1 MKKVLIVLLI
11 FAYMN
16 CYLGCTSKVIITD
29 KEVDT
34 ETNNDDL
41 IVVTKDSIH
50 YYFDANMYRF
60 ENDSLDGIAKIN
72 GDEQKQRV
80 KIALEDIVRTGE
92 VIKEIDS
99 TWGLIGGIIGGTV
112 LLFAVIV
119 LVAMNTVKIK

>member
-1 MKKVLIVLLI
+1 
-11 FAYMN
+11 MN

-34 ETNNDDL
+34 GANNDDL

-92 VIKEIDS
+92 VIKEID
-99 TWGLIGGIIGGTV
+99 TFWGIVGGTV

-119 LVAMNTVKIK
+119 LVAMSTIKIK

>member
-1 MKKVLIVLLI
+1 
-11 FAYMN
+11 MN
-16 CYLGCTSKVIITD
+16 CYLGCASKVIITD
-29 KEVDT
+29 KDFDT
-34 ETNNDDL
+34 RTNNDDL

-72 GDEQKQRV
+72 GNEQKQRV

-99 TWGLIGGIIGGTV
+99 TWGLIGGITGGTV
-112 LLFAVIV
+112 LLLAVMVLIV
-119 LVAMNTVKIK
+119 MSSVKIK